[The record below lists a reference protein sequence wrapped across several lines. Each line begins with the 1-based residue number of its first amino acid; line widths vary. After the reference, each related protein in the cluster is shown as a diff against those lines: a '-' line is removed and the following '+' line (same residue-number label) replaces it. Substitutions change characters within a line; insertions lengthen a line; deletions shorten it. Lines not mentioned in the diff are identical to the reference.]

1 MSNERYEQGLERF
14 REVFGRDPVGLPG
27 HTADFLKITVE
38 HLFGEI
44 WTRPHLSVHERE
56 LITLAALAMART
68 ERELKGHM
76 HAAIQLGMS
85 REKIIETMIHLAYY
99 GGWPVANNGL
109 QVAEQVFAEIDNG
122 PQASSP

>member
-1 MSNERYEQGLERF
+1 VSNDRYDTGLARF

-27 HTADFLKITVE
+27 NNADFLKITIE

-44 WTRPHLSVHERE
+44 WTRPHLSTHERE

-76 HAAIQLGMS
+76 AAALQLGIS
-85 REKIIETMIHLAYY
+85 REQIIETMIHLAYY

-109 QVAEQVFAEIDNG
+109 QVAAQLFADLDR
-122 PQASSP
+122 ASANT

>member
-1 MSNERYEQGLERF
+1 LSNDRYEKGLARF
-14 REVFGRDPVGLPG
+14 REVFGRDPLGLPG
-27 HTADFLKITVE
+27 NNADFLRITVE

-56 LITLAALAMART
+56 LITLSALAMMRT

-76 HAAIQLGMS
+76 AAALQLGMP
-85 REKIIETMIHLAYY
+85 REKIVETMIHLAYY

-109 QVAEQVFAEIDNG
+109 QVAERVFAETNS
-122 PQASSP
+122 ASEKK